1 MYLTTKEIVK
11 IMIDRIEDFEHDPE
25 PQYDELLEQLPI
37 HVRQQLKYA
46 LEETQRVYN
55 LSMQE

>member
-46 LEETQRVYN
+46 LEETQRAYN